1 LLSRP
6 GGCAWRERALTA
18 NALGSARRTCATDL
32 NPGRFSAPDEVVKGA
47 TTRVDGKPTSGHTY
61 QNRCIGHDAG
71 VGGEIGDGNG

>member
-18 NALGSARRTCATDL
+18 DALGSERRTCATDL

-47 TTRVDGKPTSGHTY
+47 TRASTENPPSGLLLI
-61 QNRCIGHDAG
+61 RIGEDAD